1 MSSRTAQATT
11 TLKLDT
17 CSFSDS
23 RMYPGRGTIFVSRDG
38 KQHIFCNHKVSSL
51 FHQRIKPA
59 KLTWTQAWRR
69 ANKKAVAH
77 TGTGKRRTRHT
88 VRMQK
93 AIVGLSLD
101 DLQKKKAAAEAA
113 RKNAPPAPTKKDAKK
128 DSKTKE
134 DAKKESKKPQ

>member
-1 MSSRTAQATT
+1 MSAKTAQATT

-77 TGTGKRRTRHT
+77 TGTGKKRTRHT
-88 VRMQK
+88 VRVQK

-113 RKNAPPAPTKKDAKK
+113 RKNAPPAPPKKDTKKAAPQKDGQKDAKK
-128 DSKTKE
+128 H
-134 DAKKESKKPQ
+134 